1 MENLGNLSIENIVTD
16 ISSVLSKHLTNVS
29 SAVKKFKEEKIDIE
43 TIILGIPY
51 VKNLKQNYDK
61 LFKENEN

>member
-29 SAVKKFKEEKIDIE
+29 APP
-43 TIILGIPY
+43 TPY
-51 VKNLKQNYDK
+51 VP
-61 LFKENEN
+61 EI